1 MAWGTMGNPN
11 DLGGLMLLV
20 SAVFISARA
29 YGLRMRRGSRVLGY
43 ATTAVAVW
51 IGLTAMEDA
60 RAYRLGLV
68 VLAAMHLIDR
78 VVAPGRSALRVTAM
92 LLLGWATLAVA
103 LTRGGYI
110 LEAILDKSGSD
121 ALRLRLFA
129 DGFSSALLS
138 GGFGRGLGAEKAMI
152 DSGEIPLNFHNVVAQ
167 LAAELGLVVTAA
179 FLTYLFALV
188 LGWAFVTR
196 SARAIGREAA
206 LARATLAAALLI
218 YGVTSSGVLES
229 PVYWAFFAA
238 MALLSAMAVPST
250 GMRPT

>member
-1 MAWGTMGNPN
+1 
-11 DLGGLMLLV
+11 LG
-20 SAVFISARA
+20 S
-29 YGLRMRRGSRVLGY
+29 
-43 ATTAVAVW
+43 
-51 IGLTAMEDA
+51 
-60 RAYRLGLV
+60 
-68 VLAAMHLIDR
+68 
-78 VVAPGRSALRVTAM
+78 
-92 LLLGWATLAVA
+92 ATLAVA

-110 LEAILDKSGSD
+110 LETILDKRGSD
-121 ALRLRLFA
+121 ALRLTLIA

-152 DSGEIPLNFHNVVAQ
+152 DSGEIPLNFHNVFAQ
-167 LAAELGLVVTAA
+167 LAAELGLVVSAA

-229 PVYWAFFAA
+229 PVYWAFLAA
-238 MALLSAMAVPST
+238 NALLTAVGEVPDSQHQVHSGTTGGRKRAHPHHPYRGLSPSAGAAWVHLRAAPS
-250 GMRPT
+250 